1 MQDECLRTAVQR
13 FKGRSWKKIGRWK
26 SRKIL
31 CSLSLSLS
39 LSRYSFNSD
48 DHAQNGKQSKLLS
61 SRTSFLPCI
70 IVLTTS
76 DSVETCDGIGNLHAA
91 ACLDNRTDVQCLHRW
106 QKVLNP
112 NLVKGYWT
120 AEVLLH
126 AFSSLLLP
134 RPDSL
139 TVHTQVRILLD

>member
-1 MQDECLRTAVQR
+1 V
-13 FKGRSWKKIGRWK
+13 
-26 SRKIL
+26 
-31 CSLSLSLS
+31 LSLSLCC
-39 LSRYSFNSD
+39 YSFNSD
-48 DHAQNGKQSKLLS
+48 DHAQNGKQSKLLI

-134 RPDSL
+134 RPDFCL
-139 TVHTQVRILLD
+139 FILKCVFCWTEESCTETRKRETETETETE